1 MSPSP
6 RATESNCS
14 RDRTM
19 ALRKRKPT
27 SPGRR
32 FQTVADFSEITKK
45 EPERSLLAPKAST
58 GGRNNHGRKTA
69 RHRGGGHKQRYRIID
84 FRRIKDGVPAKVA
97 AIEYDPNRNCRIAL
111 LHYYDGEKAYILAPN
126 TVAVGDVLQSG
137 QGADIRPGN
146 ALPLRYIPVG
156 TTIHNVELKPGGGG
170 KIARG
175 AGTSVQL
182 VAKEG
187 DFATLRLPST
197 EMRRVPI
204 DCRGTV
210 GEVGN
215 AEAELVKIGKA
226 GRNRWKGV
234 RPQTRGVAMNP
245 VDHPHGGGEGKS
257 SGGRHPVSPWGK
269 PEGRTRD
276 QNKPSS

>member
-1 MSPSP
+1 MP
-6 RATESNCS
+6 
-14 RDRTM
+14 
-19 ALRKRKPT
+19 LRKRKPT

-32 FQTVADFSEITKK
+32 FQTVSDFSEITKDR
-45 EPERSLLAPKAST
+45 PEKSLLAPKPST
-58 GGRNNHGRKTA
+58 GGRNSYGRKTA
-69 RHRGGGHKQRYRIID
+69 RHRGGGHKQQYRVVD
-84 FRRIKDGVPAKVA
+84 FKRNKDGVPAKVA
-97 AIEYDPNRNCRIAL
+97 AIEYDPNRNARICL
-111 LHYYDGEKAYILAPN
+111 LHYVDGEKRYILAPRN
-126 TVAVGDVLQSG
+126 IAVGDMLQSG
-137 QGADIRPGN
+137 KGSEIRVGN
-146 ALPLRYIPVG
+146 ALPLRFIPVG
-156 TTIHNVELKPGGGG
+156 TTVHNVELRAGQGG
-170 KIARG
+170 KLARG
-175 AGTSVQL
+175 AGMSVQL

-204 DCRGTV
+204 DCRGTI

-215 AEAELVKIGKA
+215 AEADLVKIGKA

-245 VDHPHGGGEGKS
+245 VDHPLGGGEGKS

-276 QNKPSS
+276 KNKESSKQIIRRRRKRGERR

>member
-1 MSPSP
+1 
-6 RATESNCS
+6 
-14 RDRTM
+14 M

-45 EPERSLLAPKAST
+45 EPERSLLAPKASS

-84 FRRIKDGVPAKVA
+84 FRRTKDGVPAKVA

-111 LHYYDGEKAYILAPN
+111 LHYHDGEKAYIIAPN
-126 TVAVGDVLQSG
+126 TVGVGDVLQSG
-137 QGADIRPGN
+137 QGAEIRPGN

-156 TTIHNVELKPGGGG
+156 TTVHNVELKPGGGG

-204 DCRGTV
+204 DCRATV

-257 SGGRHPVSPWGK
+257 SGGRHPVSPWGQ
-269 PEGRTRD
+269 PEGRTR
-276 QNKPSS
+276 NKKKPSQKLIIRRRRTRGSRR